1 MTRGAPIR
9 FSVATPADVDEL
21 VSDVRPEDADE
32 ILMAGMGTV
41 EEAIRYSVDGGIATF
56 ASRTKT
62 DLLCMF
68 GVYHPQGDTALLWEI
83 GTSKLRANAKAF
95 LRSTPHMLRLCMDAA
110 PMVKNFVNYLP
121 DTYATYRKWLEK
133 RAGAVFDDEA
143 FPSRTGAMFR
153 RFAITR
159 KGA

>member
-32 ILMAGMGTV
+32 ILMAGMCSV
-41 EEAIRYSVDGGIATF
+41 EKAIRRSVDGGIASYS
-56 ASRTKT
+56 SRTGN
-62 DLLCMF
+62 DLLCLF
-68 GVYHPQGDTALLWEI
+68 GVFRPQGDIALIWEI
-83 GTSKLRANAKAF
+83 GTSKLRRNAKAF
-95 LRSTPHMLRLCMDAA
+95 LRSTPHMIRLCMDSA
-110 PMVKNFVNYLP
+110 PMVSTFVNYLP